1 MSQATWEVLS
11 CLQRQSRDPRVVRSL
26 SPYTH
31 TLTCTDGETEALRG
45 EVKDPKLD
53 RSRDRVRSQAFG
65 IQSGVW
71 VHTVGVPDQHP
82 QHIPA
87 CESFSSA
94 FT

>member
-31 TLTCTDGETEALRG
+31 TLTCTDGETEALKG
-45 EVKDPKLD
+45 EVKDLKLD
-53 RSRDRVRSQAFG
+53 RSRDRVRSQDFG

-71 VHTVGVPDQHP
+71 VHTVGSLISTLR
-82 QHIPA
+82 IPLLKRQILRPH
-87 CESFSSA
+87 
-94 FT
+94 